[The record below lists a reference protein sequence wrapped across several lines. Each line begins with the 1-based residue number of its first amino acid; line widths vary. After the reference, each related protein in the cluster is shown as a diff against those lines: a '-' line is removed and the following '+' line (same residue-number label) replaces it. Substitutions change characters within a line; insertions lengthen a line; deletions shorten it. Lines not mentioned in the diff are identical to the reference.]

1 MKNRNITNILKV
13 AVFAFL
19 LTGCSDLLDEN
30 PRKEFTP
37 EFFETKDGVIGGV
50 NGMYANMR
58 YTYGNGYFLNAYETG
73 TDEYTYGHGADG
85 NFKSLDMTNAG
96 PLNSST
102 SRSDVLWNNVYSSIN
117 TSNGVIEKGSAVGV
131 DASVI
136 AEARFFRAFNYF
148 LLVQTFGGVPLDLGS
163 GALKFNTSTT
173 RMSIR
178 NTVPEVYSQSVIPD
192 LQKAIQDLPASPRV
206 TGGVTKTLARLY
218 LAKAYLTY
226 GWWLQNPNNIP
237 TYPQAQRVDPLG
249 HNAQWYFQEA
259 YNMSLEGINNAG
271 GYQLQGTFYDVNV
284 GSNDRNK
291 EMLLYV
297 DHTSTSEFYDGSSAS
312 YNSGSSPGNFAA
324 WMTTWDYTFLQ
335 SSPNSQ
341 WSITPATPA
350 IRSVQ
355 RESAQAYGRPWKC
368 MAPPIE
374 VVKNTFSDKINDSR
388 YDGTFV
394 TTFRANWNKGGVA
407 ATTLYGANGLPVQV
421 GSAILTFL
429 NNDPSGTIDYSNNL
443 YKSNVGAGV
452 LTGRADF
459 VIAPNGISRYAY
471 PNLWKIGYYK
481 ASYDGLGQPNGGIP
495 RPFPIAKFSEFYL
508 VAAEAAVKGASG
520 AMTARDLVNVLRA
533 RAGKWRWDNNGNVT
547 KVADYSAQMTATTPA
562 SITIDYIL
570 EERSREFFGEGYRWF
585 DLVRTQKWG
594 QLAQTYTIGGTAV
607 GDHTPVTYT
616 RNIQSFHY
624 LRPIPQS
631 QLDKMDMSA
640 GEKAA
645 YQNPG
650 Y

>member
-173 RMSIR
+173 RMSVR

-237 TYPQAQRVDPLG
+237 TYPQTQRVDPLG

-271 GYQLQGTFYDVNV
+271 GYQLQSTFYDVNV

-341 WSITPATPA
+341 WSITSTTPA

-533 RAGKWRWDNNGNVT
+533 RAGKWRWDNNGNVA
-547 KVADYSAQMTATTPA
+547 KVADYSAQMTASTPA

-570 EERSREFFGEGYRWF
+570 AERSREFFGEGYRWF

-594 QLAQTYTIGGTAV
+594 QAAQTYSIGGTAV

-616 RNIQSFHY
+616 RNIQNFHY
-624 LRPIPQS
+624 LRPIPQV
-631 QLDKMDMSA
+631 QLDRMDMSA